1 MDKFDKMD
9 FSSIEFLWGENEYD
23 LLSKKVKVSIIYF
36 KKTGFIKIAEI
47 Y

>member
-23 LLSKKVKVSIIYF
+23 LLSK
-36 KKTGFIKIAEI
+36 
-47 Y
+47 